1 MGADLKGKVAVVTGG
16 SSGIGRAAALA
27 FAREGARVLIAAR
40 RETEG
45 EETVRR
51 IRAGGGEGTF
61 VRTDVTRE
69 EDIAALV
76 ARAMQAYGRLDFAF
90 NNAGVEGSTMA
101 PLAEQPVANYDTIF
115 NPNVRGVFLSL
126 KYEIPAMLKG
136 GGGAIVNNASVA
148 GLVGF
153 PGVSLYV
160 ASKHAVIGL
169 TKAAALEYAK
179 SGIRVNAVAPGAIE
193 SEMLDRFTQQV
204 PREALAA
211 MHPVGRTGKA
221 EEIADAVV
229 WLCSP
234 QASFVTGQTLAI
246 DGGFTVQ

>member
-1 MGADLKGKVAVVTGG
+1 MAADWKGMVAVVTGG
-16 SSGIGRAAALA
+16 SSGIGRATAVA
-27 FAREGARVLIAAR
+27 FARQGARVIVAAR
-40 RETEG
+40 REAEG

-51 IRAGGGEGTF
+51 IRAAGGEGSF

-69 EDIAALV
+69 QDIAALV
-76 ARAMQAYGRLDFAF
+76 AKAMQTYGRLDFAF
-90 NNAGVEGSTMA
+90 NNAGVEGTMA
-101 PLAEQPVANYDTIF
+101 PLAEQPVENYDTIF

-126 KYEIPAMLKG
+126 KHQIPAMLKG

-148 GLVGF
+148 GLIGF
-153 PGVSLYV
+153 PGASLYT

-179 SGIRVNAVAPGAIE
+179 AGIRVNAVAPGAIE
-193 SEMLDRFTQQV
+193 SEMLDRFTKQV
-204 PREALAA
+204 PRETLAS
-211 MHPVGRTGKA
+211 MHPIGRTGEA
-221 EEIADAVV
+221 DEIAGAVV

-246 DGGFTVQ
+246 DGGFTSQ